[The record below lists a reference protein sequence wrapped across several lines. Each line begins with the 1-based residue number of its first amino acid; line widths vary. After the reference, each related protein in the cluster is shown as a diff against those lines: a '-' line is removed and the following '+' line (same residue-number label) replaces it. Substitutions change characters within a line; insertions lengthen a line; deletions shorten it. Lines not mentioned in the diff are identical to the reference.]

1 MNYIRTKDGIYKVDA
16 YDNAGT
22 CIVGGFDNR
31 KTFYKD
37 EYLKMTDTIEELC
50 DMTVVVDEEISDF
63 IFELEYGIDQD
74 LMAKYRDFESVIVYA
89 AIWTSKGLIYVAK
102 LQEDGK
108 LVLI

>member
-1 MNYIRTKDGIYKVDA
+1 MSKFVRTKNGIYKVDA

-50 DMTVVVDEEISDF
+50 DEFVIHNFSYYNKPYIPSQINIKDIPNCFGESDDGYNIGATVEFTDY
-63 IFELEYGIDQD
+63 L
-74 LMAKYRDFESVIVYA
+74 
-89 AIWTSKGLIYVAK
+89 
-102 LQEDGK
+102 GK
-108 LVLI
+108 KRTFTKK